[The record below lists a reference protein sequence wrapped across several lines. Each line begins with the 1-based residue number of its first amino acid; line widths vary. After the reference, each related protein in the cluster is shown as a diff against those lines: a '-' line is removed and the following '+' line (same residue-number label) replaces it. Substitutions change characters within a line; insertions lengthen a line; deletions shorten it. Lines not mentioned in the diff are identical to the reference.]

1 VHETLRHL
9 ATARPISTEYLVGAL
24 PGPEGRAPGV
34 VDLPGRRVVVNVDP
48 RESDP
53 SRTSVD
59 QFNASVSRLVDDA
72 ERDAGAEAQ
81 QREDGQRLWQY
92 ALLLMVVS
100 LAAEGMLGRRLG

>member
-1 VHETLRHL
+1 V
-9 ATARPISTEYLVGAL
+9 RPLSTDYVVGSL
-24 PGPEGRAPGV
+24 PGEAGRTPGV
-34 VDLPGRRVVVNVDP
+34 IELTGRRVVVNVDP

-59 QFNASVSRLVDDA
+59 QFKASVSRLAAGA
-72 ERDAGAEAQ
+72 ERQAGAEAQ